1 MAGLCCV
8 FPLLSLVLIF
18 FIPESPAWLVTQ
30 GRLEEAR
37 KALRRLRGSQYNM
50 EEEFTQLTKSY
61 ERTKSVRSKSTETQS
76 RRTSALEV
84 LSKIRRPDVFKP
96 LILMT
101 LLMFFQQFAG
111 TATITYYAYEV
122 MSSTGSDIDKS
133 DATIIY
139 GVVRLV
145 ATLLGA
151 LLLRRF
157 ARRPLLVVSS
167 LCVCLGMIL
176 LGYTTYHNN
185 NNTGPHLQQ
194 SNISSSSS
202 SGRSE
207 SGFVSNYLPL
217 ISVNFIAVSYQ
228 FGLGPVGWSYTGWTG
243 DISVS
248 PHSQFQPS
256 SSQWT

>member
-8 FPLLSLVLIF
+8 FPLLSLVLMF

-50 EEEFTQLTKSY
+50 EEEFSQLTKSY

-185 NNTGPHLQQ
+185 NTTGRHLQHITSHHHQVQAGQ
-194 SNISSSSS
+194 SLGLSPTICRSSLSTS
-202 SGRSE
+202 
-207 SGFVSNYLPL
+207 
-217 ISVNFIAVSYQ
+217 
-228 FGLGPVGWSYTGWTG
+228 
-243 DISVS
+243 
-248 PHSQFQPS
+248 
-256 SSQWT
+256 